1 MKVIIYVSELIY
13 KIERIIVGIM
23 LTIILF
29 SLTLGVLFRYIFKNP
44 LSWSDEISMFS
55 FVWLTFVG
63 GSMTIKKKL
72 APTINFFI
80 DELKGNLRIFVIS
93 LSNILILLFVSFVFY
108 ISIIWIT
115 SPNIYVQH
123 SGSIGLPMIYSYAS
137 IPISFLFLF
146 IHSLELTILGIFSK
160 KEV

>member
-72 APTINFFI
+72 SDIACEI
-80 DELKGNLRIFVIS
+80 R
-93 LSNILILLFVSFVFY
+93 
-108 ISIIWIT
+108 
-115 SPNIYVQH
+115 
-123 SGSIGLPMIYSYAS
+123 
-137 IPISFLFLF
+137 
-146 IHSLELTILGIFSK
+146 
-160 KEV
+160 